1 MSYVYCPVYPLVSVN
16 NVYCKFQWK
25 MSTISFCRSCAHTLV
40 VLGNMLSDEP
50 FRVNS
55 LSAIKLG
62 GHLSV
67 QFWPSP
73 VEGATKVQDMQL
85 GSS

>member
-1 MSYVYCPVYPLVSVN
+1 MYTVSFSRRCLLLVSVEA
-16 NVYCKFQWK
+16 V
-25 MSTISFCRSCAHTLV
+25 THTLV
-40 VLGNMLSDEP
+40 VLGNMLSVEP

-67 QFWPSP
+67 QYWPSP